1 MASLSRKSVVAA
13 LLLLPLVSTEDI
25 SLAALRA
32 AKYTTQEAIDPASSD
47 VYALL
52 ATLQHSP
59 HTAEAED
66 AARELRSLVADGAH
80 ADAVV
85 ISGGVGDLLTLLRSG
100 GAGAREQAAGVLRRL
115 AFDAG
120 RAMAVADAG
129 AAAPLVSLAL
139 DGTAGARA
147 NAARALGQLAI
158 VSEAHAA
165 NVTLEGAVVPIVALV
180 ADANATADARLA
192 AATALGMIGSY
203 AVGAAEISATNVTT
217 PDGVVSAV
225 TALEELA
232 ASGPNNPTRT
242 AALVALERLADNG
255 VTTVAS
261 AWISD
266 AHFGG
271 WDATVVNATTGDADY
286 TADTVPWWVNRTDGE
301 RQTEPPPGV
310 SWNGT
315 VLKSE
320 L

>member
-1 MASLSRKSVVAA
+1 MRNSLLV
-13 LLLLPLVSTEDI
+13 LLLPIASSEDI
-25 SLAALRA
+25 SLAALHA

-129 AAAPLVSLAL
+129 AAA
-139 DGTAGARA
+139 
-147 NAARALGQLAI
+147 
-158 VSEAHAA
+158 
-165 NVTLEGAVVPIVALV
+165 
-180 ADANATADARLA
+180 
-192 AATALGMIGSY
+192 
-203 AVGAAEISATNVTT
+203 
-217 PDGVVSAV
+217 
-225 TALEELA
+225 
-232 ASGPNNPTRT
+232 
-242 AALVALERLADNG
+242 LADNG

-261 AWISD
+261 AWIAD

-271 WDATVVNATTGDADY
+271 WDATVHNATTGDADY
-286 TADTVPWWVNRTDGE
+286 TAGTVPWWVNRTDGE
-301 RQTEPPPGV
+301 RQTAPPPGV